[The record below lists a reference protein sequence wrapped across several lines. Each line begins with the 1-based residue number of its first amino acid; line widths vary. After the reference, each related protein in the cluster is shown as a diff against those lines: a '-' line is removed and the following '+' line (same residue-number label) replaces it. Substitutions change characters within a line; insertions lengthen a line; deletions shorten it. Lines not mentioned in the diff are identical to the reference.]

1 MDKALVTPSSSG
13 DNRSQQTGPA
23 SSPAAIAHIVS
34 GVNPPSQ
41 QPAVSQ
47 SVPSS
52 DQKTESTLPWQTPQ
66 PQQNPVS
73 PPAPVRP
80 PVQPVQPV
88 SSAGLV
94 PPKQPV
100 PFISPTTQP
109 PPPPASAPVPS
120 SSPPSPP
127 PPPAYPPPNTDQIPA
142 SQFPPPRSYPT
153 TAVDPGFGNPPPE
166 DTVPEENPVT
176 ISAGGKRKFPIMVAT
191 FLIILTVTG
200 FSGSFLYFRMT
211 GKAGNNESTAG
222 LPQITPPSA
231 SSEDSP
237 LTEEEKNASLS
248 GEYKNPFDEDY
259 ENPFENEAS
268 YQNPF
273 GDEEQIATDT
283 AYENPFE
290 NL

>member
-73 PPAPVRP
+73 PPAPVWP

-94 PPKQPV
+94 
-100 PFISPTTQP
+100 
-109 PPPPASAPVPS
+109 
-120 SSPPSPP
+120 PPSPP